1 MNIITAAREEIN
13 VFAYSTMSSSGL
25 SKTVLSSPGQ
35 SESQASELSSSLPS
49 STAVLSRLKFEH
61 TIDQSLSQLAR
72 DGHNKRLKM
81 LRKELDYLQ
90 STAWKYQPIDK
101 YIGQ

>member
-1 MNIITAAREEIN
+1 
-13 VFAYSTMSSSGL
+13 MSSSSL

-35 SESQASELSSSLPS
+35 SESQASEISSSPTSSSLII
-49 STAVLSRLKFEH
+49 SRLKFEH
-61 TIDQSLSQLAR
+61 SVDQTLSQMVR
-72 DGHNKRLKM
+72 DGHNKRMKM

-90 STAWKYQPIDK
+90 STAWKYQSIDK

>member
-1 MNIITAAREEIN
+1 MRAGVAGCQESTAVSPSA
-13 VFAYSTMSSSGL
+13 MSSSGL

-35 SESQASELSSSLPS
+35 SEPQASEISSSPTS
-49 STAVLSRLKFEH
+49 SAVFSRLKFEH
-61 TIDQSLSQLAR
+61 SVDQSLSQLAR
-72 DGHNKRLKM
+72 DGHSKRLKI

-90 STAWKYQPIDK
+90 STAWKYQSIDK

>member
-1 MNIITAAREEIN
+1 MT
-13 VFAYSTMSSSGL
+13 SSGL

-35 SESQASELSSSLPS
+35 SESQASEISSSPTS
-49 STAVLSRLKFEH
+49 SAVFSRLKFEH
-61 TIDQSLSQLAR
+61 SIDQSLSQLAR

-90 STAWKYQPIDK
+90 STAWKYQAIDK